1 MIHVFDTK
9 EIVNRLESTLATMT
23 DCGVACE
30 DVFASVVA
38 EFNRIG
44 ENEMWAIKSL
54 ADYHYV
60 TMFKE
65 YPAGAPGDIADM
77 AILVEAITNLYKE
90 LQLLFLQY
98 GLIEEVRQKGAQV
111 VNWTGYNNKDATI
124 NIG

>member
-30 DVFASVVA
+30 DVFASVVT

-44 ENEMWAIKSL
+44 ENEMWVIKSL

-60 TMFKE
+60 MMFKE
-65 YPAGAPGDIADM
+65 YPAGAPDDIADM

-111 VNWTGYNNKDATI
+111 VNWTGHSNKDAAI